1 MNFSLTIWE
10 RCISAWHWALT
21 EQLFLKIWRV
31 CSRLFFTFGTG
42 IWSGPV
48 MQNFFSNLAPS
59 GGEEG
64 PNSGAPWWMKYA
76 GKAAGIGGGLGK
88 YYYYTH
94 LCLLPYDASIEYWL
108 KHKNLL
114 SSGRIFRFLVLHYL
128 IALVYSSRYLADMCW
143 PFCHNPGS
151 SILLYVLGFC
161 SKSSGQ
167 SWRKT
172 NLAEGP
178 CVPRVRNIFGHYHK
192 VEKI

>member
-1 MNFSLTIWE
+1 MNFSVTIWE
-10 RCISAWHWALT
+10 RCISAWHWQSNYFSKSG
-21 EQLFLKIWRV
+21 ECVHDF
-31 CSRLFFTFGTG
+31 FFTFGTG

-64 PNSGAPWWMKYA
+64 ANSGAPWYMKYA

-88 YYYYTH
+88 YIMFVT
-94 LCLLPYDASIEYWL
+94 IWRKYWL
-108 KHKNLL
+108 KHKNLF

-128 IALVYSSRYLADMCW
+128 IAFVYSSRYLADMCW

-172 NLAEGP
+172 SMAEGP
-178 CVPRVRNIFGHYHK
+178 CVPRVRKDLLCIYYYSGYFIF
-192 VEKI
+192 